1 MEAIVAVI
9 LLFLFMMIG
18 VPIAFS
24 LGFSAIVSSL
34 IFSGMAIIPKVGW
47 TPFTRLFNI
56 AWTPLPLFIL
66 IGSLIAETD
75 IGRDLFNAASKW
87 LSRIPGGL
95 FAASVVGEGVTAA
108 TLGTS
113 SACIMVV
120 GKIALPEFER
130 HGYNRSL
137 GAGALLAGGVLGP
150 LIPPSAVMIIY
161 SVLTETSLGH
171 LFIAGLIPG
180 ALLIGMLSLLA
191 VSICTVKPQFGPAL
205 GSYSWRERFV
215 SLSRVWPAILIILSI
230 LGVIYF
236 GIATPTESAGVGCVI
251 VLILAVTRFRL
262 RWSGILRAI
271 KEAANINGMF
281 MFILIGA
288 SLFTYVVEGANIAR
302 NLFNFLETSEISPWV
317 VIIVMNVAY
326 LMLGFILDP
335 ITITFLTIPIFF
347 PVVIGLGFDPVWF
360 GIIFVVNTQL
370 GLITPPMAM
379 DLIAMRTV
387 FNIPTGDLVRGVT
400 PFFIVELIFLAIIIA
415 FPAISLF
422 LPGMMV
428 AK

>member
-1 MEAIVAVI
+1 
-9 LLFLFMMIG
+9 MMIG

-24 LGFSAIVSSL
+24 LGFSAIISSL
-34 IFSGMAIIPKVGW
+34 IFSGTSIIPKVGW
-47 TPFTRLFNI
+47 TPFNRLFNI
-56 AWTPLPLFIL
+56 AWTPLPLFVL
-66 IGSLIAETD
+66 LGSLIAETD
-75 IGRDLFNAASKW
+75 IGKDLFNAAVKW

-95 FAASVVGEGVTAA
+95 FASSVVGEGVTAA

-161 SVLTETSLGH
+161 AVLTETSLGH

-180 ALLIGMLSLLA
+180 ALLITMLSLLA
-191 VSICTVKPQFGPAL
+191 ISICTIKPKYGPSL

-215 SLSRVWPAILIILSI
+215 SLSRVWPAMLIILSI

-236 GIATPTESAGVGCVI
+236 GIATPTESAGVGCIV
-251 VLILAVTRFRL
+251 VLILAISRFGL
-262 RWSGILRAI
+262 RWSGIRRAI

-302 NLFNFLETSEISPWV
+302 DLFNFLEASEISPWV
-317 VIIVMNVAY
+317 VIIVMNIAY
-326 LMLGFILDP
+326 LILGFILDP

-347 PVVIGLGFDPVWF
+347 PIVVGLGFDPVWF
-360 GIIFVVNTQL
+360 GIVFVVNTQL

-387 FNIPTGDLVRGVT
+387 FDIPTGDLVRGVT

-422 LPGMMV
+422 LPSTMV
-428 AK
+428 T